1 MFARGRDH
9 GGSSSPLN
17 NVTHHA
23 NVGEMSDDQRFYL
36 DKANPETWRA
46 LNGVSRQV
54 AQSLEAAGLSRAV
67 AELINVRVSQ
77 LNGCA
82 FCLDMHVKLAR
93 RAGVTDRQLAVLPA
107 WAETELFDDVECAA
121 LTIAEI
127 ATQLPDAITR
137 ESRLEAAR
145 EVLTDAQFSAVQW
158 AAVTIGAFNRIS
170 ILSRYPVQERALD
183 RKKKEESRH
192 D

>member
-1 MFARGRDH
+1 
-9 GGSSSPLN
+9 
-17 NVTHHA
+17 
-23 NVGEMSDDQRFYL
+23 MSDDQRFYL
-36 DKANPETWRA
+36 DKADPASWKA

-54 AQSLEAAGLSRAV
+54 AQSLAEAGLPRSV

-93 RAGVTDRQLAVLPA
+93 RAGVTDRQLAVLAA
-107 WAETELFDDVECAA
+107 WQETELFDDVECAA

-127 ATQLPDAITR
+127 TVELPDAITR
-137 ESRLEAAR
+137 RSRQEAAR
-145 EVLTDAQFSAVQW
+145 EVLTDAQYAAVQW

-170 ILSRYPVQERALD
+170 ILSEYPVRERALD
-183 RKKKEESRH
+183 RKRRAEAR
-192 D
+192 DD